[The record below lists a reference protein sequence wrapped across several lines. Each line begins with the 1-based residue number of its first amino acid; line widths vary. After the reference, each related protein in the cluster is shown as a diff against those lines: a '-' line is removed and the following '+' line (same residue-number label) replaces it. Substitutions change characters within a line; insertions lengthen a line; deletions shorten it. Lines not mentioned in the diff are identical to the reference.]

1 MMRRGLREGGVPAPL
16 PASDLPPVIV
26 ADDDQDVRTMLRTL
40 LELDGHEVIEAKDG
54 DEAWKLCV
62 DCVPPFPL
70 PPLPAVIDL
79 SLVAVALG
87 SLLILRL
94 AHGALPWGH
103 LMIAVGPDGRLMRPR
118 VKWHLWSISRGEPPR
133 LAAIGGFAS
142 VTLGC
147 AAAAAVAPRLVDSIF
162 RPVSSLSTSL
172 MIFTVAVSTILMPL
186 GLSVLLRAILDMT
199 ARRSSMMGVVVG
211 MRRDAGIFGRSY
223 RIAVQAGD
231 RAMAKR
237 LWAESFRV
245 DQATFARLSPG
256 DRINLE
262 YSPRLRYVY
271 HAVLP
276 EPQNK
281 AVG

>member
-1 MMRRGLREGGVPAPL
+1 M
-16 PASDLPPVIV
+16 
-26 ADDDQDVRTMLRTL
+26 
-40 LELDGHEVIEAKDG
+40 
-54 DEAWKLCV
+54 
-62 DCVPPFPL
+62 

-103 LMIAVGPDGRLMRPR
+103 LMIAVGPDGRPMRPR

-142 VTLGC
+142 VALGC
-147 AAAAAVAPRLVDSIF
+147 AAAAAVAPRLVESVF
-162 RPVSSLSTSL
+162 RPVSSMSTSL
-172 MIFTVAVSTILMPL
+172 MIFTVAVSTILVPL

-199 ARRSSMMGVVVG
+199 ARRSSMVGLVVG
-211 MRRDAGIFGRSY
+211 MRRDAGVFGRSY

-231 RAMAKR
+231 RGMAKR

-245 DQATFARLSPG
+245 DRATFERLSPG
-256 DRINLE
+256 DRISIE
-262 YSPRLRYVY
+262 YSARLRYVY
-271 HAVLP
+271 KMVLP
-276 EPQNK
+276 EPLRK

>member
-1 MMRRGLREGGVPAPL
+1 L
-16 PASDLPPVIV
+16 PV
-26 ADDDQDVRTMLRTL
+26 
-40 LELDGHEVIEAKDG
+40 
-54 DEAWKLCV
+54 
-62 DCVPPFPL
+62 

-103 LMIAVGPDGRLMRPR
+103 LMIAVGPDGRPMRPR

-142 VTLGC
+142 VALGC
-147 AAAAAVAPRLVDSIF
+147 AAAMAITPRLVESVF

-211 MRRDAGIFGRSY
+211 LRRDAGIFGRSY

-245 DQATFARLSPG
+245 DRATFERLSPG
-256 DRINLE
+256 DRISIE
-262 YSPRLRYVY
+262 YSAHLRYVY
-271 HAVLP
+271 HMVLP
-276 EPQNK
+276 EPLKK

>member
-1 MMRRGLREGGVPAPL
+1 V
-16 PASDLPPVIV
+16 
-26 ADDDQDVRTMLRTL
+26 
-40 LELDGHEVIEAKDG
+40 
-54 DEAWKLCV
+54 
-62 DCVPPFPL
+62 
-70 PPLPAVIDL
+70 PPLPAIIDL

-103 LMIAVGPDGRLMRPR
+103 LMIAVGPDGRPMRPR

-133 LAAIGGFAS
+133 LAAVGGFAS

-147 AAAAAVAPRLVDSIF
+147 AAAAAVAPRLVESVF
-162 RPVSSLSTSL
+162 RPVSSVWTMM
-172 MIFTVAVSTILMPL
+172 MIFIVAVSTILIPL

-199 ARRSSMMGVVVG
+199 ARRSSMVGLVVG
-211 MRRDAGIFGRSY
+211 LRRDAGIFGRSY

-245 DQATFARLSPG
+245 DRPTFERLSPG
-256 DRINLE
+256 DKVSVE

-271 HAVLP
+271 HTVLP
-276 EPQNK
+276 EPLKK

>member
-1 MMRRGLREGGVPAPL
+1 MLQGRIRRPGYTAGVP
-16 PASDLPPVIV
+16 SFPV
-26 ADDDQDVRTMLRTL
+26 
-40 LELDGHEVIEAKDG
+40 
-54 DEAWKLCV
+54 
-62 DCVPPFPL
+62 

-103 LMIAVGPDGRLMRPR
+103 LMIAVGPDGRPMRPR
-118 VKWHLWSISRGEPPR
+118 VKWHLWSISLGEPPR
-133 LAAIGGFAS
+133 LAAIGGLAS
-142 VTLGC
+142 VALGC
-147 AAAAAVAPRLVDSIF
+147 AAAVAVSPRLVESVF
-162 RPVSSLSTSL
+162 RPVNSIWTT
-172 MIFTVAVSTILMPL
+172 MMVFTLAVSTVLIPL
-186 GLSVLLRAILDMT
+186 GLSVLVRAVMDIA
-199 ARRSSMMGVVVG
+199 ARRSSMVGLVVG
-211 MRRDAGIFGRSY
+211 MRRDAGVFGRTY

-245 DQATFARLSPG
+245 DHATFARLSPG

-276 EPQNK
+276 EPQK
-281 AVG
+281 RAVG

>member
-1 MMRRGLREGGVPAPL
+1 MVPNTIRIRALQGRLQRSGYTSGVPTF
-16 PASDLPPVIV
+16 PV
-26 ADDDQDVRTMLRTL
+26 
-40 LELDGHEVIEAKDG
+40 
-54 DEAWKLCV
+54 
-62 DCVPPFPL
+62 
-70 PPLPAVIDL
+70 PPLPTVIDL

-103 LMIAVGPDGRLMRPR
+103 LMIAVGPDGRPMRPR
-118 VKWHLWSISRGEPPR
+118 VKWHLWSISHGESPR

-147 AAAAAVAPRLVDSIF
+147 SAAAAVAPRLVESVF
-162 RPVSSLSTSL
+162 RPVSSLWTML
-172 MIFTVAVSTILMPL
+172 MIFTIAVSTVLIPL
-186 GLSVLLRAILDMT
+186 GLSVLVRAILDMA
-199 ARRSSMMGVVVG
+199 ARRSSMVGLVVG
-211 MRRDAGIFGRSY
+211 LRRDRGIFGRSY

-245 DQATFARLSPG
+245 DRSTFERLSPG
-256 DRINLE
+256 DKVSVE

-271 HAVLP
+271 HTMP
-276 EPQNK
+276 ETLKK

>member
-1 MMRRGLREGGVPAPL
+1 MPTF
-16 PASDLPPVIV
+16 PV
-26 ADDDQDVRTMLRTL
+26 
-40 LELDGHEVIEAKDG
+40 
-54 DEAWKLCV
+54 
-62 DCVPPFPL
+62 

-94 AHGALPWGH
+94 AHGALPWGR
-103 LMIAVGPDGRLMRPR
+103 LTIAVGPDGRLMRPR

-147 AAAAAVAPRLVDSIF
+147 AAVAAVAPRLVDSVF
-162 RPVSSLSTSL
+162 RPVSSVWTML
-172 MIFTVAVSTILMPL
+172 MIFTIAASTILVPL
-186 GLSVLLRAILDMT
+186 GLTVLIRAILDMA
-199 ARRSSMMGVVVG
+199 ARRSSMVGLVVG
-211 MRRDAGIFGRSY
+211 MRRDAGVFGRTY

-231 RAMAKR
+231 RAMTKG

-245 DQATFARLSPG
+245 NQSTFERLSPG
-256 DRINLE
+256 DKISVE

-271 HAVLP
+271 NTVLP
-276 EPQNK
+276 EPLKK

>member
-1 MMRRGLREGGVPAPL
+1 L
-16 PASDLPPVIV
+16 PV
-26 ADDDQDVRTMLRTL
+26 
-40 LELDGHEVIEAKDG
+40 
-54 DEAWKLCV
+54 
-62 DCVPPFPL
+62 

-94 AHGALPWGH
+94 AHGALPWGR

-147 AAAAAVAPRLVDSIF
+147 AAAVAVAPRLVESIF
-162 RPVSSLSTSL
+162 RPVSSIWTTM
-172 MIFTVAVSTILMPL
+172 MIFIIASSTILIPL
-186 GLSVLLRAILDMT
+186 GLSVLVRAVLDM
-199 ARRSSMMGVVVG
+199 ASQRSSMTGLVVG
-211 MRRDAGIFGRSY
+211 LRRDSGVFGRTY

-231 RAMAKR
+231 RAMAKG
-237 LWAESFRV
+237 LWAESFRI
-245 DQATFARLSPG
+245 DRATFDRLSPG
-256 DRINLE
+256 DRISIE

-271 HAVLP
+271 HTVLP
-276 EPQNK
+276 EALKK
-281 AVG
+281 AAVS

>member
-1 MMRRGLREGGVPAPL
+1 LGPPVTGLAAHGRGQAVIVLNTIRIRGLQGRTRRPGYTAGVPAF
-16 PASDLPPVIV
+16 PV
-26 ADDDQDVRTMLRTL
+26 
-40 LELDGHEVIEAKDG
+40 
-54 DEAWKLCV
+54 
-62 DCVPPFPL
+62 

-103 LMIAVGPDGRLMRPR
+103 LMIAVGPDGRPMRPR

-133 LAAIGGFAS
+133 LAAIGGLAS

-147 AAAAAVAPRLVDSIF
+147 AAAAAVSPRLVESVF
-162 RPVSSLSTSL
+162 RPVSSMWTTL
-172 MIFTVAVSTILMPL
+172 MIFTVAVSTILIPL
-186 GLSVLLRAILDMT
+186 GLSVLVRALMDIA
-199 ARRSSMMGVVVG
+199 ARRSSMMGLVVG
-211 MRRDAGIFGRSY
+211 MRRDAGIFGRTY

-237 LWAESFRV
+237 LWAESFRINRG
-245 DQATFARLSPG
+245 TFERLSPG
-256 DRINLE
+256 DRIGLE

-271 HAVLP
+271 QTVLP
-276 EPQNK
+276 EPQKK

>member
-1 MMRRGLREGGVPAPL
+1 L
-16 PASDLPPVIV
+16 PV
-26 ADDDQDVRTMLRTL
+26 
-40 LELDGHEVIEAKDG
+40 
-54 DEAWKLCV
+54 
-62 DCVPPFPL
+62 
-70 PPLPAVIDL
+70 PAVIDL

-103 LMIAVGPDGRLMRPR
+103 LMIAVGPDGRPMRPR

-142 VTLGC
+142 VALGC
-147 AAAAAVAPRLVDSIF
+147 AAAMAVTPRLVESVF
-162 RPVSSLSTSL
+162 RPVSSLSTSM

-211 MRRDAGIFGRSY
+211 LRRDAGIFGRSY

-245 DQATFARLSPG
+245 DRATFERLSPG
-256 DRINLE
+256 DRISIE
-262 YSPRLRYVY
+262 YSARLRYVY
-271 HAVLP
+271 QMVLP
-276 EPQNK
+276 EPLKK

>member
-1 MMRRGLREGGVPAPL
+1 MPAL
-16 PASDLPPVIV
+16 PV
-26 ADDDQDVRTMLRTL
+26 
-40 LELDGHEVIEAKDG
+40 
-54 DEAWKLCV
+54 
-62 DCVPPFPL
+62 
-70 PPLPAVIDL
+70 PPLPAVIEL

-103 LMIAVGPDGRLMRPR
+103 LMIAVGPDGRPMRPR
-118 VKWHLWSISRGEPPR
+118 VKWHLWSISQGESPR

-147 AAAAAVAPRLVDSIF
+147 AAAVAVGPRLVDSVF
-162 RPVSSLSTSL
+162 RPVNSLFTSM
-172 MIFTVAVSTILMPL
+172 MIFSLAVSTLLIPI
-186 GLSVLLRAILDMT
+186 GLSVMVRGVLDLT
-199 ARRSSMMGVVVG
+199 GRRCSMVGLVVG
-211 MRRDAGIFGRSY
+211 MRRDNAVFGRTY

-245 DQATFARLSPG
+245 DRTTFQQLSPG
-256 DRINLE
+256 DRVNVE

-271 HAVLP
+271 ATVAETL
-276 EPQNK
+276 K
-281 AVG
+281 KTAG

>member
-1 MMRRGLREGGVPAPL
+1 L
-16 PASDLPPVIV
+16 PV
-26 ADDDQDVRTMLRTL
+26 
-40 LELDGHEVIEAKDG
+40 
-54 DEAWKLCV
+54 
-62 DCVPPFPL
+62 

-103 LMIAVGPDGRLMRPR
+103 LMIAVGPDGRPMRPR
-118 VKWHLWSISRGEPPR
+118 VKWHLWSISWGEPPR

-142 VTLGC
+142 VALGC
-147 AAAAAVAPRLVDSIF
+147 AAAAAVAPRLVDSVF
-162 RPVSSLSTSL
+162 RPVNSLSTSL

-199 ARRSSMMGVVVG
+199 ARRSSMTGTVVG
-211 MRRDAGIFGRSY
+211 LRRDAGVFGRCY

-245 DQATFARLSPG
+245 DRATFERLSPG
-256 DRINLE
+256 DRISIE
-262 YSPRLRYVY
+262 YTARLRYVY
-271 HAVLP
+271 SMVLP
-276 EPQNK
+276 EPLKK